1 MAKGKKSKGTTYV
14 SKGEVGTNRAITKQR
29 RREYIANGLARRINQ
44 MKALKQGKN
53 VVLTVPNPNK
63 SDTRARFIKESI
75 DGKAYLKRM
84 ASTKSVMSS

>member
-14 SKGEVGTNRAITKQR
+14 SKGEVGTNRKLTNAI
-29 RREYIANGLARRINQ
+29 RREYIENGLRRRLNQ
-44 MKALKQGKN
+44 YKALRKGKD

-63 SDTRARFIKESI
+63 SDTRARFIKEPI

>member
-1 MAKGKKSKGTTYV
+1 MQILV
-14 SKGEVGTNRAITKQR
+14 
-29 RREYIANGLARRINQ
+29 NQ

-63 SDTRARFIKESI
+63 SDTRARFIKEPI